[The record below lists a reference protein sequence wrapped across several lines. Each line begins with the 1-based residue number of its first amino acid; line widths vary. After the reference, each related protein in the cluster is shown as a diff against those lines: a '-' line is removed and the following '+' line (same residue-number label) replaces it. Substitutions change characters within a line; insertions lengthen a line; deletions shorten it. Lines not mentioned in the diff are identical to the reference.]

1 VSIELPFPHKVL
13 WPNGRT
19 KSTRW
24 KAAEARKH
32 KQWAHDA
39 TKAYLSRFDAP
50 AVPARLA
57 FTVRPK
63 PRGPM
68 PDKDNASAAMKAY
81 QDGIA
86 LALGINDATLSE
98 PRILFGD
105 RHPHGAVIV
114 EVE

>member
-1 VSIELPFPHKVL
+1 MIELPFPHKIL

-19 KSTRW
+19 KNTRW
-24 KAAEARKH
+24 KATEVRKH

-39 TKAYLSRFDAP
+39 AKAYLSRFDVSASP
-50 AVPARLA
+50 SRLV
-57 FTVRPK
+57 FTIRPK

-68 PDKDNASAAMKAY
+68 PDKDNGSAAMKAY

-86 LALGINDATLSE
+86 AALGINDATLGE

-105 RHPHGAVIV
+105 RHPLGAVIV

>member
-1 VSIELPFPHKVL
+1 MIELPFPHKLL
-13 WPNGRT
+13 WPNGPRSHIRAVQGE
-19 KSTRW
+19 K
-24 KAAEARKH
+24 RKH

-50 AVPARLA
+50 AVPTRLC

-68 PDKDNASAAMKAY
+68 PDRDNASAAMKAY
-81 QDGIA
+81 QDGIS
-86 LALGINDATLSE
+86 LALGINDATLGE

>member
-1 VSIELPFPHKVL
+1 MIELPFPHKVL

-19 KSTRW
+19 RSVQG
-24 KAAEARKH
+24 KARITKQH
-32 KQWAHDA
+32 KDWATLA

-50 AVPARLA
+50 AVPSSLV

-86 LALGINDATLSE
+86 LALGINDATLGE

-105 RHPHGAVIV
+105 RHPLGAVIV

>member
-1 VSIELPFPHKVL
+1 MIELPYPHKVL

-19 KSTRW
+19 RSVQG
-24 KAAEARKH
+24 KARIIKQH
-32 KQWAHDA
+32 KDWAILA
-39 TKAYLSRFDAP
+39 TKAYLSSFDAR
-50 AVPARLA
+50 AVPSRLV
-57 FTVRPK
+57 FTIRPK
-63 PRGPM
+63 PRGPL
-68 PDKDNASAAMKAY
+68 PDKDNGSAAMKSY

-86 LALGINDATLSE
+86 IALGIDDRTLGE

>member
-1 VSIELPFPHKVL
+1 MIELPFPHKLL
-13 WPNGRT
+13 WPNGSRGT
-19 KSTRW
+19 HRAVSGQKER
-24 KAAEARKH
+24 H

-50 AVPARLA
+50 AIPSRLVI
-57 FTVRPK
+57 TVRPK
-63 PRGPM
+63 PRGPL

-86 LALGINDATLSE
+86 LALGINDATLAE

-105 RHPHGAVIV
+105 RHPLGAVIV